1 MVLSPW
7 HVGARRAVPVAQKR
21 GHIVETEYQV
31 LTHLHENEQTSQRKL
46 SKHTGLSLGAVNI
59 LIQKMA
65 RKGLIKIEKLNS
77 RSVRYILT
85 PQGIK
90 EKTRLTYQF
99 VRHSYN
105 QIISITSAVEN
116 LITTEQSTNDNK
128 KEVVLYGPADEIEA
142 ILKNTLRGLNIKPLV
157 KRPEEDGYKPT
168 INQLILT

>member
-1 MVLSPW
+1 M
-7 HVGARRAVPVAQKR
+7 
-21 GHIVETEYQV
+21 ETEYQV

-77 RSVRYILT
+77 RTVRYILT
-85 PQGIK
+85 PQGMK

-105 QIISITSAVEN
+105 QIINITSAVEK
-116 LITTEQSTNDNK
+116 LITTEQSTNGK
-128 KEVVLYGPADEIEA
+128 QEIVLYGPADEIEA
-142 ILKNTLRGLNIKPLV
+142 ILKNTLRGLNIKPLI

-168 INQLILT
+168 TNQLILTWRHEDEETLPANSSAVNIMNLV

>member
-1 MVLSPW
+1 MEV
-7 HVGARRAVPVAQKR
+7 
-21 GHIVETEYQV
+21 EYQV

-77 RSVRYILT
+77 RTVCYILT
-85 PQGIK
+85 PQGMK

-99 VRHSYN
+99 VRSSYH
-105 QIISITSAVEN
+105 QILNITSAVEN
-116 LITTEQSTNDNK
+116 LITTEQSTNGNQ
-128 KEVVLYGPADEIEA
+128 EVVLYGPADEIEA

-157 KRPEEDGYKPT
+157 KRPEEDGYKPSPG
-168 INQLILT
+168 QLILTWRYEDEETLPANSGAVNIMNLV